1 MINPQQKVERK
12 SKNFRLAVSAI
23 ATLDS
28 LADAYNSTP
37 SKIMEALLAQYGPK
51 LMEMRKE
58 GAQV

>member
-23 ATLDS
+23 DTLNA

-58 GAQV
+58 SA